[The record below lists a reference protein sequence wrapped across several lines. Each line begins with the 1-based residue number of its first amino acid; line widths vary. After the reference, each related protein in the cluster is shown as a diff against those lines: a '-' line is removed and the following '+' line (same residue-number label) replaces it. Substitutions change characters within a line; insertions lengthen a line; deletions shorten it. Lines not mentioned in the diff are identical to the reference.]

1 MIVVLITCAALL
13 AGSAQGAFPPKVKI
27 AAVFD
32 HLSDRKHE
40 LAFRYGIER
49 VNRDRTVL
57 PNVQLEPVIVTEM
70 SGSRYCDALF
80 TLFCILYSVRTRSTH
95 NDVEMEQKND
105 IN

>member
-1 MIVVLITCAALL
+1 MLITKYDAVMILVLITCAVALL
-13 AGSAQGAFPPKVKI
+13 AGSANGAFPPKVKI

-57 PNVQLEPVIVTEM
+57 PNVQLEPLVLNEL
-70 SGSRYCDALF
+70 SGSRYA
-80 TLFCILYSVRTRSTH
+80 SVVS
-95 NDVEMEQKND
+95 NYLAS
-105 IN
+105 

>member
-1 MIVVLITCAALL
+1 MIVLLITCAALL

-80 TLFCILYSVRTRSTH
+80 ILFCTVLYTYCFVWVNS
-95 NDVEMEQKND
+95 DW
-105 IN
+105 

>member
-1 MIVVLITCAALL
+1 MILVLITCAATLL
-13 AGSAQGAFPPKVKI
+13 AGSVANAAFPPKVKI

-70 SGSRYCDALF
+70 SGSR
-80 TLFCILYSVRTRSTH
+80 
-95 NDVEMEQKND
+95 
-105 IN
+105 